1 MSFAEELRTRLK
13 AKQKEWDKCCE
24 DMRKVKEK
32 SAALREEIAAIQV
45 LLNNE
50 EPQQAGGVSKTAP
63 VAIDGD
69 RNKAETVRQVVEDAA
84 GVEGLTPSQI
94 RKILEA
100 RAVKMPTNYLYAIL
114 GRAKKAGQIAE
125 RDGKYFPSEKAKA
138 AS

>member
-24 DMRKVKEK
+24 EMRKVKEK

-45 LLNNE
+45 LLNKE

-63 VAIDGD
+63 VAIDGGD
-69 RNKAETVRQVVEDAA
+69 TNKAETVRRVVEDTA

-94 RKILEA
+94 RQFLEA

-114 GRAKKAGQIAE
+114 GRAKKSGQITE
-125 RDGKYFPSEKAKA
+125 RDGKY
-138 AS
+138 